1 MIIAEFRCMRKALPI
16 ALACLSCI
24 ALGQEKRSAMTDKNY
39 GQQYAAYMLKSTY
52 YERGYMAASVD
63 IRQSGKGDVYVV
75 SPGPVFHFKEIKVV
89 RLPDNLVLQVMKDAP
104 KTGEVYSMARLDDWL
119 IQETNRLAAKGTT
132 QKLALQGLQVNRK
145 DASVTVTVS
154 FH

>member
-1 MIIAEFRCMRKALPI
+1 MRNALPI
-16 ALACLSCI
+16 ALACLSCF
-24 ALGQEKRSAMTDKNY
+24 ALGQEKRSAMTDTNY
-39 GQQYAAYMLKSTY
+39 GQQYAAYMLQSTY
-52 YERGYMAASVD
+52 YECGYMAANVD
-63 IRQSGKGDVYVV
+63 VRQSEKGDVYIVN
-75 SPGPVFHFKEIKVV
+75 PGPVFHFKEIKVV
-89 RLPDNLVLQVMKDAP
+89 GLSDNLVPQVMNDAP

-132 QKLALQGLQVNRK
+132 QKLALQELQVNRK